1 MSNQSSPF
9 RRNRILALAGVA
21 LLVVPLA
28 AGAVLTTNYA
38 GAAGI
43 PQTTQALPSYADIVA
58 ADKPAVVTITTKMK
72 VQDTSDN
79 QQQQFEQQ
87 FGSNSP
93 YDQFFRQFFGEQN
106 PFGHLPQQRR
116 PTQTAMA
123 LGSGFIVS
131 SDGMIVTNN
140 HVIDGATDI
149 QVTLDDGQQYKGT
162 LVGADAKN
170 DLAVVKIDAGK
181 PLPTLSW
188 GDSDKL
194 RAGDAVLAIGNPFGI
209 GTTVTSGI
217 VSARGRDLHNGPYD
231 DFIQVD
237 AAINHGN
244 SGGPL
249 VDADGKVVGINTAIY
264 SPNGGNVGV
273 GFAIPSDQAEAV
285 VAKLETG
292 AKIEHG
298 YIGVEIQSVTKD
310 VAEAIGL
317 NKDSGALVAQVIDG
331 SPAAKAGLKS
341 GDVVTALGG
350 KPVTSPKDLSRFVAD
365 MAPGD
370 KADITVWRQGKSLD
384 LSIVAGRG
392 GQEKQASAD
401 NGNGNGGQPSMA
413 TQADPALGLGLAG
426 LTPTIRDRFGID
438 PSVEGVIVTRVAD
451 NKPAADSGIQ
461 RGDIIVSINQQPVTS
476 VGDAM
481 KVLKAAEKAGRKSVL
496 LQIERGDTEIFVG
509 VPFGNA

>member
-1 MSNQSSPF
+1 MSNQSF
-9 RRNRILALAGVA
+9 TTHRNRILALAGVA
-21 LLVVPLA
+21 LLAVSLA
-28 AGAVLTTNYA
+28 AGTTLMVGDA

-43 PQTTQALPSYADIVA
+43 PQASQALPSYADIVA

-72 VQDTSDN
+72 VQDTSADG
-79 QQQQFEQQ
+79 QQQFEQQ
-87 FGSNSP
+87 FGPNSP
-93 YDQFFRQFFGEQN
+93 YDDFFRQFFGEEN

-149 QVTLDDGQQYKGT
+149 RVTLDDGQQYKGT
-162 LVGADAKN
+162 LVGHDAKN

-310 VAEAIGL
+310 VADAIGL
-317 NKDSGALVAQVIDG
+317 SSESGALVAQVVDG

-350 KPVTSPKDLSRFVAD
+350 KPIATPKDLSRLVAD

-370 KADITVWRQGKSLD
+370 KADITVWRHGKSLD
-384 LSIVAGRG
+384 LSIAAGKG
-392 GQEKQASAD
+392 SEEKQASAD
-401 NGNGNGGQPSMA
+401 NDNGAQPGSAM
-413 TQADPALGLGLAG
+413 QSDSALGIGFAG
-426 LTPTIRDRFGID
+426 LTPTMRDRFGID
-438 PSVEGVIVTRVAD
+438 PSVEGVIVTRVAND
-451 NKPAADSGIQ
+451 KPAADSGIQ

-476 VGDAM
+476 AGDAM
-481 KVLKAAEKAGRKSVL
+481 KALKTAEKAGRKSVL
-496 LQIERGDTEIFVG
+496 LQVERGDTEMFVG